1 MPISVTAPGK
11 LILLG
16 EYAVLAGA
24 PALVAAVDR
33 RVRVEIRPN
42 GGASTLTLPHAD
54 IDGIAIDACG
64 GGLQPSRSPA
74 ADPQIG
80 SILGIL
86 DFFCRSTAQ
95 DAETLGMELTVD
107 AGRLFSGDGTK
118 YGLGSSAALSVALL
132 AALHGHTG
140 RKRLRAEE
148 LLAHALQAHRF
159 QQGRLGSGVDVAA
172 SVFGGILEYRLKA
185 GLENQIPQIRRV
197 QPPAGLHMRAVWTGQ
212 SASTFQM
219 LSGLERFRLQDPQA
233 YRSAIGPLVEITRQG
248 LAAFA
253 ENDSHGFID
262 TVDRFYR
269 QLIEFADKSGLPI
282 VTPYH
287 QCLAFIAGKLGG
299 AYKPSGAG
307 GGDIGLVFT
316 DSEEKMDPIVTAMQV
331 AGFEILDLK
340 WGDEGVEMVTE
351 GAEHEAGTVC

>member
-1 MPISVTAPGK
+1 MPVSATAPGK

-42 GGASTLTLPHAD
+42 GRESTLTLARAD
-54 IDGIAIDACG
+54 IDGIAIDGCG
-64 GGLQPSRSPA
+64 GGLQLSKSPT

-86 DFFCRSTAQ
+86 DFFCRTTGQ
-95 DAETLGMELTVD
+95 DAEALAMELTVD
-107 AGRLFSGDGTK
+107 AGGLFSGDGSK
-118 YGLGSSAALSVALL
+118 YGFGSSAALSVALL
-132 AALHGHTG
+132 AALHGHMG
-140 RKRLRAEE
+140 RKSLRAED
-148 LLAHALQAHRF
+148 LLTNALQAHRS
-159 QQGRLGSGVDVAA
+159 QQGRLGSGIDVAA

-197 QPPAGLHMRAVWTGQ
+197 HPPPGLYMRAVWTGQ

-219 LSGLERFRLQDPQA
+219 LSGLDRFRLQDPEA

-253 ENDSHGFID
+253 ENDHHEFID
-262 TVDRFYR
+262 TVNRFYR
-269 QLIEFADKSGLPI
+269 QLIAFADRSGLPI

-287 QCLAFIAGKLGG
+287 ECLAFIAEKLGG

-307 GGDIGLVFT
+307 GGDVGLVFT
-316 DSEEKMDPIVTAMQV
+316 DSEEKMARIVTAMQV
-331 AGFEILDLK
+331 AGFEILDLR
-340 WGDEGVEMVTE
+340 WGDDGVELMTE
-351 GAEHEAGTVC
+351 GAEHETTAVC